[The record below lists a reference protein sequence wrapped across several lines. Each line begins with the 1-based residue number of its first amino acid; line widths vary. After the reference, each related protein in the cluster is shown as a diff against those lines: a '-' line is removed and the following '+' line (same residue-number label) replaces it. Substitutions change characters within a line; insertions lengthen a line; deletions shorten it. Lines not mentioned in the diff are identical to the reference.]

1 MKEIQKRKVGAF
13 TLIELLVVIAIIAIL
28 ASMLLP
34 ALARAKQKAQRVS
47 CINNMK
53 QIGIAYRI
61 WSNDNGDRFPAQ
73 QTEALGGWSGNATQA
88 AANAASSMYLNYS
101 IMANE
106 MGQSAKIVL
115 CPSDDRNANTNFYYP
130 NHTFAVSG
138 IAQETSYGTF
148 NNTNISY
155 WVGPGANDTF
165 PQGLLGGDRNMGAQG
180 GSVTVPGT
188 SQDPNYGFSAPVGT
202 TTGAYVIAST
212 NGLVGTPAPSPSYSL
227 PATGTLGWS
236 AKLHSAGN
244 TSGAGNIMLGDGSA
258 QQVTSGNF
266 RLNWLKN
273 ATDAGNF
280 ANGTGTTAGSVALI
294 FP

>member
-1 MKEIQKRKVGAF
+1 MKQSKKRKIGAF

-34 ALARAKQKAQRVS
+34 ALARAKQKAQRIS
-47 CINNMK
+47 CVNNMK
-53 QIGIAYRI
+53 QVGIAYRI

-73 QTEALGGWSGNATQA
+73 QTEALGGWSGNAAGTQA
-88 AANAASSMYLNYS
+88 AEYTFLNYS

-115 CPSDDRNANTNFYYP
+115 CPSDDRQANTNFFYP
-130 NHTFAVSG
+130 NTTFPVSG
-138 IAQETSYGTF
+138 VPAETTYGNF
-148 NNTNISY
+148 NNTNVSY
-155 WVGPGANDTF
+155 WVGVGANDTY

-180 GSVTVPGT
+180 GSSATPGT
-188 SQDPNYGFSAPVGT
+188 SQDANYGFSPPVGT
-202 TTGAYVIAST
+202 SSGAYVVAIT
-212 NGLVGTPAPSPSYSL
+212 NGTVAAATPTESSPN
-227 PATGTLGWS
+227 TGTLGWS

-273 ATDAGNF
+273 AEDAGNF
-280 ANGTGTTAGSVALI
+280 NSATYSTANGDVAMC

>member
-1 MKEIQKRKVGAF
+1 MKEIQKRKIGAF

-73 QTEALGGWSGNATQA
+73 QTEALGGWSGNATTTP
-88 AANAASSMYLNYS
+88 ANAASSMFVNYS

-115 CPSDDRNANTNFYYP
+115 CPSDDRSANTNFYYP
-130 NHTFAVSG
+130 TAKFAVAG
-138 IAQETSYGTF
+138 IPTETSLGTF

-180 GSVTVPGT
+180 GTVTSPGT
-188 SQDPNYGFSAPVGT
+188 SQDPNYGFSAPVGN

-212 NGLVGTPAPSPSYSL
+212 NGLVGTPAPAPNYSN
-227 PATGTLGWS
+227 PASGTLGWS

-244 TSGAGNIMLGDGSA
+244 TSGAGNILLGDGSA

-280 ANGTGTTAGSVALI
+280 ANGSGTTAGSVALI

>member
-73 QTEALGGWSGNATQA
+73 QTEALGGWSGNATSA
-88 AANAASSMYLNYS
+88 AASAAGNMFVNYS
-101 IMANE
+101 LMATE

-115 CPSDDRNANTNFYYP
+115 CPSDDRSPNTNFYYP
-130 NHTFAVSG
+130 TAHTFAPTG
-138 IAQETSYGTF
+138 IPAETSGGTF
-148 NNTNISY
+148 GNTNISY

-165 PQGLLGGDRNMGAQG
+165 PQGLLGGDRNMG
-180 GSVTVPGT
+180 GSGTTGT

-202 TTGAYVIAST
+202 TTGAYVIANT
-212 NGLVGTPAPSPSYSL
+212 NGAIGSPTPTPAYSN
-227 PATGTLGWS
+227 PATGLLGWS
-236 AKLHSAGN
+236 AKIHSAGN
-244 TSGAGNIMLGDGSA
+244 TSGAGNILLGDGSA

-273 ATDAGNF
+273 ATDSGNF
-280 ANGTGTTAGSVALI
+280 VGAPVNGSVALI